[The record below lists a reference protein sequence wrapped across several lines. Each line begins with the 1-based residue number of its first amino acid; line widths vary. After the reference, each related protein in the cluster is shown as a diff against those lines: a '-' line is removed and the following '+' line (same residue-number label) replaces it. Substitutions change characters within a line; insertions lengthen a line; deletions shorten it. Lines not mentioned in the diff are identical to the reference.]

1 VAALSWSALEGNSV
15 QFVLAKVNP
24 PEFVHAQE
32 MAKPDMQP
40 MCNSGRQNDT
50 CLRVLRM
57 KQKIL
62 GSLLK
67 RCIRIW
73 RCSGLVA
80 PSSRT

>member
-1 VAALSWSALEGNSV
+1 MALLLIHEGTNGLQRPPHSPPPACSAYISTI
-15 QFVLAKVNP
+15 Q
-24 PEFVHAQE
+24 
-32 MAKPDMQP
+32 QP
-40 MCNSGRQNDT
+40 RPGQAGSHIFAIH
-50 CLRVLRM
+50 LRVLRM

-67 RCIRIW
+67 RCVRIW